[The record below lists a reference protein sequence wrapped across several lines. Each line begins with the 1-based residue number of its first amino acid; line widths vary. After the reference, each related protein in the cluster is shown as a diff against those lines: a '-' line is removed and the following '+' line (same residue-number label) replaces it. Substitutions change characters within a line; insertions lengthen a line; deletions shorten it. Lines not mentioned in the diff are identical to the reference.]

1 MLAAVD
7 GIGDLER
14 WAADARA
21 REAADTRV
29 RERWL
34 RAQAEEEASMAGVLL
49 ALAERREVVVITTA
63 TGRRHR
69 GAVVGVGLDFVAVE
83 AEAGPITLVAL
94 SGLGDVRVAETG
106 TRPRQRRATT
116 GDDAGRGALGVQ

>member
-21 REAADTRV
+21 REAADARV

-34 RAQAEEEASMAGVLL
+34 RAQAEEESSLAGVLL
-49 ALAERREVVVITTA
+49 ALAERRETVVVTTA
-63 TGRRHR
+63 VGRRHQ
-69 GAVVGVGLDFVAVE
+69 GTITGVGGDFAVIEAPAGISTLLSLASVAEVR
-83 AEAGPITLVAL
+83 LVA
-94 SGLGDVRVAETG
+94 D
-106 TRPRQRRATT
+106 RR
-116 GDDAGRGALGVQ
+116 GGRR